1 MEVFVFEYAEV
12 MGESLAILHWSAHID
27 AYDVEF
33 LLGSEVL
40 SKTEATTRIWV
51 LDFNLCSRFDKQV
64 AIEHPNRVIDQ
75 LVDSFF
81 ENDPYYPRPESDGEV
96 ERQLWDTFKNAY
108 VLKAETVLYMDRP
121 DSILSRLPQ
130 KFIEACIERGAKSVS
145 ISPEI

>member
-1 MEVFVFEYAEV
+1 MELSVVDYAWAVAET
-12 MGESLAILHWSAHID
+12 LAILHWRARID

-33 LLGSEVL
+33 VLGSEAL
-40 SKTEATTRIWV
+40 SKTEATTRIW
-51 LDFNLCSRFDKQV
+51 FEKQV

-81 ENDPYYPRPESDGEV
+81 ENDPYYLRPESNGEV

-108 VLKAETVLYMDRP
+108 VLKAETVLYMGGP

-130 KFIEACIERGAKSVS
+130 KFIAACIERGAKGVS
-145 ISPEI
+145 TSPEI